1 MNRNLRVYKHEAERS
16 HAREAVVA
24 SAWTLLMVILFA
36 ASLLDRP
43 TKPIASADL
52 HAAPAVLSSH

>member
-52 HAAPAVLSSH
+52 QLAPVAVPSH